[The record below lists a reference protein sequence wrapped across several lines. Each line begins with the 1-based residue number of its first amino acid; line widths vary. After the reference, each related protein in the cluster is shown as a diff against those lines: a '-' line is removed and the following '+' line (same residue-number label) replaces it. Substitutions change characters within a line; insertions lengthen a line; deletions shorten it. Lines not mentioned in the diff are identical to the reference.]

1 MKKQFA
7 FVGLVLLMVLIV
19 VTAVSCN
26 NNPEGDKVLYTVT
39 FDPDNEE
46 DTTEIQVEKGSKIP
60 AASIPENPE
69 KINTKGFKEWR
80 LGDEAYDFDKP
91 VTSNITLKANYW
103 TEEEYNKAKNEA
115 VYMVSILEAF
125 AQLEKLYEK
134 DSAQKNI
141 TKFSD
146 IFDTEDEDTVSLL
159 IYMALLPLSN
169 FDETG
174 LYVLHDGKKYYLQSK
189 NFTFEIEA
197 EAEDLSTNTSSSTI
211 NEETTSMK
219 FITDFTGLKY
229 KITPKYEDTSSST
242 TESWTENAIST
253 TVDLKGS
260 INVAEITTGSVT
272 GIIKGTFTFNGTKYS
287 EVVFNLD
294 TSLITYKG
302 LTFGYD
308 V

>member
-125 AQLEKLYEK
+125 AQLEKLYKK
-134 DSAQKNI
+134 DSEQKNL
-141 TKFSD
+141 TKFSE

-174 LYVLHDGKKYYLQSK
+174 LYVLHDGKKYYLQSR
-189 NFTFEIEA
+189 NFSFDIVA

-211 NEETTSMK
+211 NEEDPSMK
-219 FITDFTGLKY
+219 FIIDFTGLKY
-229 KITPKYEDTSSST
+229 KVTPKYEDTSST
-242 TESWTENAIST
+242 PTESWTESAIST

>member
-7 FVGLVLLMVLIV
+7 FVGLALLMVLIV

-26 NNPEGDKVLYTVT
+26 NNPEGKKVLYTVT
-39 FDPDNEE
+39 FDPDNGEAN
-46 DTTEIQVEKGSKIP
+46 TEIQIEKGSKIP

-125 AQLEKLYEK
+125 AQLEKLYKK
-134 DSAQKNI
+134 DSEQKNL
-141 TKFSD
+141 TKFSE

-174 LYVLHDGKKYYLQSK
+174 LYVLHEGKKYYLQSK

-211 NEETTSMK
+211 NEEAASMK
-219 FITDFTGLKY
+219 FIIDFTGLKY
-229 KITPKYEDTSSST
+229 KITPKYENTSST
-242 TESWTENAIST
+242 PTESWTESAIST

-260 INVAEITTGSVT
+260 INVAEIPAGSVT

-302 LTFGYD
+302 LTFSYD